1 MASRARSP
9 ELARWLSSP
18 PSETTPDLLELAR
31 NQAKKRRPIDLVGQR
46 ERDAFVQP
54 SSVDQRILHKLDG
67 LALEAASEFEALQ
80 LSPVAP
86 LGVCSAIAPTSQDR
100 TLSANRGTEVVS
112 DPTNVL
118 AVECARRLAQEPDR
132 VVRLCTLHQVLR
144 AQPLPKQA
152 GFSRHFRLFTPVVG
166 GPARPDD
173 GFEIDAIGAVV
184 GVFDR
189 LMTACETI
197 GASVANR
204 RARIFRSEARPVLAA
219 RARTMLE
226 KSYPHIAIEE
236 TSLESTYYAG
246 LRVMLFADAPAVP
259 GMNIADVGVFDWI
272 EKLLSNRRM
281 RFVAGGFGLELVPK
295 VFGIARA

>member
-31 NQAKKRRPIDLVGQR
+31 NQAEKRRPIDLVGQR
-46 ERDAFVQP
+46 QRDAFVQP
-54 SSVDQRILHKLDG
+54 SSVDQRILHDLDG
-67 LALEAASEFEALQ
+67 LALDAASEFEALQ

-86 LGVCSAIAPTSQDR
+86 LGICSAVAPTSQDR

-118 AVECARRLAQEPDR
+118 AVECATRLARDPAQ
-132 VVRLCTLHQVLR
+132 VIRLCTLHQVLR

-166 GPARPDD
+166 GPARADD
-173 GFEIDAIGAVV
+173 GFEVEAVAQIV

-189 LMTACETI
+189 LMSSCETI
-197 GASVANR
+197 GASFANR
-204 RARIFRSEARPVLAA
+204 RARIFKSEARPVLAA
-219 RARTMLE
+219 RARAMLAD
-226 KSYPHIAIEE
+226 SHPHIAIEE
-236 TSLESTYYAG
+236 VTLESTYYAG
-246 LRVMLFADAPAVP
+246 LRVMLFADAPAAP
-259 GMNIADVGVFDWI
+259 GVNIADVGVFDWI

-281 RFVAGGFGLELVPK
+281 RFVAGGFGIELVPK
-295 VFGIARA
+295 VFFR

>member
-1 MASRARSP
+1 MASRVRSP
-9 ELARWLSSP
+9 ELARWLSSSA
-18 PSETTPDLLELAR
+18 SETTPDLLELAR
-31 NQAKKRRPIDLVGQR
+31 NQARKRRPADLLVQR

-54 SSVDQRILHKLDG
+54 SEVEQRILHRLDG
-67 LALEAASEFEALQ
+67 LALDAASQFEALQ

-118 AVECARRLAQEPDR
+118 AVECATRLQSDPTR

-144 AQPLPKQA
+144 AQPLPKHA

-166 GPARPDD
+166 GAARPED
-173 GFEIDAIGAVV
+173 GLEVEAIAEIV

-189 LMTACETI
+189 LMNACETI
-197 GASVANR
+197 GSSFPGR
-204 RARIFRSEARPVLAA
+204 RARIFKSEARAVLAA
-219 RARTMLE
+219 RVRKALE
-226 KSYPHIAIEE
+226 TSYPHLGLEE
-236 TSLESTYYAG
+236 VSLESTYYAG
-246 LRVMLFADAPAVP
+246 LRVMLLADAPAAA
-259 GMNIADVGVFDWI
+259 GINIADIGVFDWI

-295 VFGIARA
+295 VFGKIR